1 MAKEQE
7 PRTYTMAFE
16 DGKTVEK
23 TAEELTPEQVFA
35 CEKTGAL
42 NNEIGRLNA
51 TLADN
56 IVLRDHYQAIA
67 KVGFEE
73 AKEEKGE

>member
-1 MAKEQE
+1 MSETKE
-7 PRTYTMAFE
+7 PRKYTMSFE

-42 NNEIGRLNA
+42 NSEIGRLNA

-67 KVGFEE
+67 KMGFEE
-73 AKEEKGE
+73 VKKEGE

>member
-1 MAKEQE
+1 MSETKE
-7 PRTYTMAFE
+7 PRTYTMSFE

-73 AKEEKGE
+73 AEEEGE

>member
-1 MAKEQE
+1 MSEAKE
-7 PRTYTMAFE
+7 PRTYTMMFE

-73 AKEEKGE
+73 PKKEEE